1 METVNYELEISH
13 VVVESKETPTNR
25 ENVDSTS
32 ATEKVEA
39 GSLPICDINKSIL
52 AVSFSDDN
60 EDSGT
65 AVTATTSSVDGSEET
80 IMFPFYLRFP
90 SQCSRRKK
98 LLILD
103 LNGLLVDVVTC
114 PPKDRTPDKRVGF
127 RSFFV
132 RPYYLDFLNFCFRK
146 FEVAVWSSRT
156 RKNISILIDYLFGDL
171 KNSLLFCWDLSH
183 CTTTQFKTV
192 ENKHKPLVF
201 KELTKVWNKEDPQLP
216 WERGYFN
223 ESNTLLVDDSPYKAL
238 LNPANS
244 GIHPDPYSYEDL
256 NDNSLGVDGDLRVYL
271 EQLSEAVNVQK
282 FVETNPFGQKPVAE
296 GNAEWSFYHEVISTL
311 YPSRVEGRRKYV
323 SSVLT

>member
-1 METVNYELEISH
+1 METVNDELEISH
-13 VVVESKETPTNR
+13 VVVERKETPTNP

-65 AVTATTSSVDGSEET
+65 AVTATTSSVDGFEET
-80 IMFPFYLRFP
+80 IMFPFYVRFP

-114 PPKDRTPDKRVGF
+114 PPKDRTPDKRVGI

-132 RPYYLDFLNFCFRK
+132 RPGYLDFLNFCYQR

-156 RKNISILIDYLFGDL
+156 RKNINILIDYLFGDM
-171 KNSLLFCWDLSH
+171 KSSLLFCWDLSH
-183 CTTTQFKTV
+183 CTTTQFKTL

-216 WERGYFN
+216 WEKGYFN

-238 LNPANS
+238 LNPINS
-244 GIHPDPYSYEDL
+244 GIHPHPYSYEDL
-256 NDNSLGVDGDLRVYL
+256 NDNSLGADGDLRVYL

-282 FVETNPFGQKPVAE
+282 FVETNPFGQKAIAE
-296 GNAEWSFYHEVISTL
+296 GNAEWSFYHEVVSTL
-311 YPSRVEGRRKYV
+311 YPSRVEDGKYV

>member
-1 METVNYELEISH
+1 
-13 VVVESKETPTNR
+13 
-25 ENVDSTS
+25 
-32 ATEKVEA
+32 
-39 GSLPICDINKSIL
+39 
-52 AVSFSDDN
+52 
-60 EDSGT
+60 
-65 AVTATTSSVDGSEET
+65 
-80 IMFPFYLRFP
+80 MFPFYLRFP

-156 RKNISILIDYLFGDL
+156 K
-171 KNSLLFCWDLSH
+171 
-183 CTTTQFKTV
+183 FKTV

-238 LNPANS
+238 LNPVS
-244 GIHPDPYSYEDL
+244 CM
-256 NDNSLGVDGDLRVYL
+256 
-271 EQLSEAVNVQK
+271 
-282 FVETNPFGQKPVAE
+282 
-296 GNAEWSFYHEVISTL
+296 VISSCFLPVT
-311 YPSRVEGRRKYV
+311 YSDVIIVV
-323 SSVLT
+323 SIILDTYFLRGVLPNDKTG